1 MQHGPWRPV
10 GDKTIVE
17 DTNSSSAG
25 HELPTDAASAQAM
38 VGYFTPPWLPPQE
51 SGPRIGITGDFVVNE
66 GLEKAL
72 SGNALDPFEAI
83 RPWAERLALL
93 VMTLDATFPGE
104 DPKPWRPR
112 IVTGP
117 TTLSALPR
125 AERTVVNLA
134 NNHVFDMGLSGFH
147 ALCHELQKQGIHWV
161 GAGES
166 PREAESPWKGQVSGN
181 TIAIFSAVHPGCH
194 PRAPLSSGAQV
205 ASLHSESW
213 WNNIRSSIASGYAT
227 LVLVHGGIQ
236 GCRFPSVEAMTISRK
251 LAETGVATVVWSHA
265 HVVQGG
271 ERWSGVP
278 IAYGLGNT
286 YYPNLGANPEEPNWE
301 PEYDRGLLLQLSL
314 TDKGISGGSALAVH
328 RTGLV
333 LTLDSRPERVLR
345 CEQEKLSAP
354 LLSRFYPVRF
364 RLIRFWEDIVRRTWR
379 YFMRDGFCL
388 QIRRINAARLRRLFK
403 CIRNIRADA
412 EDV

>member
-1 MQHGPWRPV
+1 M
-10 GDKTIVE
+10 E
-17 DTNSSSAG
+17 DTNASSTG
-25 HELPTDAASAQAM
+25 HVSPTGAASVEA
-38 VGYFTPPWLPPQE
+38 VGGSFTPPWLSFQE
-51 SGPRIGITGDFVVNE
+51 GGLRIGITGDFVVNE
-66 GLEKAL
+66 GLEEVLK
-72 SGNALDPFEAI
+72 SHSLDPFEAI

-117 TTLSALPR
+117 ATLSALPR
-125 AERTVVNLA
+125 AECTVANLA

-147 ALCHELQKQGIHWV
+147 ALCHELQEQGISWI
-161 GAGES
+161 GAGENQC
-166 PREAESPWKGQVSGN
+166 EAESPWQKEVSGSPV
-181 TIAIFSAVHPGCH
+181 AVFSAVHPGCH

-205 ASLHSESW
+205 ASVHSESW
-213 WNNIRSSIASGYAT
+213 WENIRASVASGYT
-227 LVLVHGGIQ
+227 TVILLHGGVQ

-265 HVVQGG
+265 HAVQGG
-271 ERWSGVP
+271 ERWAGVP

-286 YYPNLGANPEEPNWE
+286 YYPNLGASPEEPNQD
-301 PEYDRGLLLQLSL
+301 PEYDRGLLLEFSL

-333 LTLDSRPERVLR
+333 LTPDSRPENVLR
-345 CEQEKLSAP
+345 REQETLSTP

-379 YFMRDGFCL
+379 YFRRDGFCL
-388 QIRRINAARLRRLFK
+388 QIRRINVARLRRFIK

-412 EDV
+412 GDV